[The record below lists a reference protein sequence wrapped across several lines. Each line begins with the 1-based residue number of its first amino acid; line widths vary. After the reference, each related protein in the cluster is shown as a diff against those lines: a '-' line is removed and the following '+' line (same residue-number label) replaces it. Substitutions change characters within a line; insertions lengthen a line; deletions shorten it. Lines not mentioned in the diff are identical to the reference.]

1 MYRAHHDCHTG
12 KNAHGNTVSL
22 QREMKQSAAAF
33 MAPYRQFFALP
44 DIPAMILGAWLSRM
58 PISMNALSMLLFLRE
73 SLGNFEQA
81 GTIVG
86 TFFIAM
92 AIAAPFMG
100 RMIDRV
106 GPRRLLMVAGSLHPI
121 LMLVLFLA
129 GDSGAAPVWLYAIA
143 FAAGAFAPPSTV
155 ITRTVWRH
163 RFTEETARKLAYSID
178 AIMIEFNFTVGP
190 LLVAGLVAAFNPR
203 VAFATVIVISSCAT
217 VIFFAS
223 PILKYWQQEPPSE
236 RHLLGPL
243 TELKLVWLFTLTF
256 GMTFCFG
263 LLEVGYPAYATS
275 IGWVAFGGILL
286 AINSLGSAVG
296 GFVYGA
302 LHVRLSLERQ
312 FAFALGIMAIPLFLH
327 GVVDQRFIFGTMAF
341 LAGCLIAPAFTAQ
354 TLLVT
359 RITPAKYATEAFTWS
374 STFIVIGLGI
384 GTAVGGVIAENVH
397 IKAPFVLAGAI
408 VAVMSF
414 WALWMKPQ
422 EVRPGEVVKA

>member
-1 MYRAHHDCHTG
+1 
-12 KNAHGNTVSL
+12 
-22 QREMKQSAAAF
+22 
-33 MAPYRQFFALP
+33 
-44 DIPAMILGAWLSRM
+44 
-58 PISMNALSMLLFLRE
+58 
-73 SLGNFEQA
+73 
-81 GTIVG
+81 
-86 TFFIAM
+86 M

-203 VAFATVIVISSCAT
+203 VAFATVIAISSCAT

-397 IKAPFVLAGAI
+397 VKAPFLFAGAI

-422 EVRPGEVVKA
+422 